1 MITITAMTGSVPGSL
16 CDHAAATGA
25 GLMVVATHGRTG
37 LSRWLLGSVS
47 ERLLRAAPCPVLI
60 ARGGSAQEVPPLRR
74 LLVAV
79 DLSEHSRTAL
89 HVAGAIA
96 AQFAAVLDVLYVW
109 AAPFY
114 DADEHIMDFR
124 RIERLA
130 NERRISL
137 RTGCFCNPGAGEV
150 ANALSA
156 AEMASC
162 FISKERMT
170 FEQFLAV
177 MDGKASGAVRV
188 SLGVASNFADVFS
201 FAAFAPSLVDRRA
214 EEI

>member
-1 MITITAMTGSVPGSL
+1 MAL
-16 CDHAAATGA
+16 A
-25 GLMVVATHGRTG
+25 G
-37 LSRWLLGSVS
+37 WLLAELGG
-47 ERLLRAAPCPVLI
+47 LRHANGMPLVRIYGPIDTGGRGATI
-60 ARGGSAQEVPPLRR
+60 AMN
-74 LLVAV
+74 
-79 DLSEHSRTAL
+79 
-89 HVAGAIA
+89 
-96 AQFAAVLDVLYVW
+96 
-109 AAPFY
+109 FY
-114 DADEHIMDFR
+114 DADERIMDFR
-124 RIERLA
+124 HIERLA

-150 ANALSA
+150 ANHLSA

-201 FAAFAPSLVDRRA
+201 FARFARSLVDRRA
-214 EEI
+214 GEI